1 MSKVAGE
8 ICSEAADLV
17 SGDRAAAYGDA
28 KANYEVVA
36 GLWSAFLGVP
46 ISAQQ
51 AAIMM
56 ALLKIGRIATGSNK
70 RDNFVDLA
78 GYAGVAGE
86 IAE

>member
-1 MSKVAGE
+1 MGSVAGD
-8 ICSEAADLV
+8 ICEEAAGLV
-17 SGDRAAAYGDA
+17 SGERAEQYGDA

-51 AAIMM
+51 AALMVGLM
-56 ALLKIGRIATGSNK
+56 KVGRIATGANK
-70 RDNFVDLA
+70 RDNYVDLA
-78 GYAGVAGE
+78 GYAGIAGE